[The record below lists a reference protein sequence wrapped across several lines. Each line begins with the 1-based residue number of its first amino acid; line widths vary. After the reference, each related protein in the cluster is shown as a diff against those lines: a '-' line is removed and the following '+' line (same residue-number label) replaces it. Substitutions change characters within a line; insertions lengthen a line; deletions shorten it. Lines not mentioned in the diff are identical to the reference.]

1 MSHINPHIQES
12 LDGKFLAVKP
22 LEYYLEGILSGDRYI
37 LAESITLLES
47 NNTKHQRIAY
57 NILSQIKNDTT
68 KTRRIGITG
77 SPGVGKSTFIESI
90 GQDLIANN
98 HKVAVLTIDPS
109 SAQTHGSI
117 LGDKTRMLE
126 LAKSPLFFI
135 RPSPS
140 SQHLGGTHQHTYEAI
155 CLCEAAGYNDII
167 IETVGVGQS
176 EIDIRDCTD
185 MMILL
190 MLPGGGD
197 SLQGIKKGIIETTD
211 VIVVNKADGERQKLA
226 SEMVKHLNEAQHSSS
241 KTAIPV
247 YKYSSIELSQESL
260 VPTIDTFFKSKED
273 ISSLRMLQETKWL
286 QNRLRQDIARKIEK
300 SISSQ
305 LNDAESRKQIAEDS
319 VFKEYLRL
327 SKSLSVSVHLK

>member
-1 MSHINPHIQES
+1 MAHINPNIQES
-12 LDGKFLAVKP
+12 FAGKSLAVKP
-22 LEYYLEGILSGDRYI
+22 IEYYIEGVLSGDRYI
-37 LAESITLLES
+37 LAEAITLLES
-47 NNTKHQRIAY
+47 NNEAHKRIAY
-57 NILSQIKNDTT
+57 DILSHVKNNTT

-140 SQHLGGTHQHTYEAI
+140 SKHLGGTHQYTYEAI

-176 EIDIRDCTD
+176 EIAIRDYTD

-190 MLPGGGD
+190 MLPGAGD

-211 VIVVNKADGERQKLA
+211 IIVVNKADGERKKLA
-226 SEMVKHLNEAQHSSS
+226 TEMIKHLSDAQHSSA
-241 KTAIPV
+241 KAAIPI
-247 YKYSSIELSQESL
+247 YKYSSIERTEVSL
-260 VPTIDTFFKSKED
+260 LPMIDSFFKNKKDLFSVRSFQEIKWLRNRLNQD
-273 ISSLRMLQETKWL
+273 IS
-286 QNRLRQDIARKIEK
+286 RQIDE
-300 SISSQ
+300 SISRQ
-305 LNDAESRKQIAEDS
+305 LDDVKSRKQIAKNS

-327 SKSLSVSVHLK
+327 SKSIIVSVDL